1 LADLASIGFSFFSS
15 KNVTIVFCRQK
26 CKTVSFIPHYNT
38 SQSNTFLSCQTTPLN
53 AQFSPPINITTVHY
67 NDTTRSYSSAVTF
80 NVVFILQHKNMKS
93 IVWILAVQLLARA
106 SSQGELPAPED
117 KPNEAKLMSRIS
129 VGNAPLEQRNY
140 QVAPAPY
147 NLAEQSEPYNI
158 AFDYHNYDQMTRFLR
173 ATTSKYP
180 SLTALYSI
188 GKSVQGL

>member
-1 LADLASIGFSFFSS
+1 
-15 KNVTIVFCRQK
+15 
-26 CKTVSFIPHYNT
+26 
-38 SQSNTFLSCQTTPLN
+38 
-53 AQFSPPINITTVHY
+53 
-67 NDTTRSYSSAVTF
+67 
-80 NVVFILQHKNMKS
+80 MKS